1 MGTTIVAC
9 YSVWNEEERIGA
21 SIRSVEPYVDKILVV
36 DGRYKGFCEG
46 YSVGSTD
53 LTLRIA
59 SKFDKVE
66 VIECEEALP
75 IYEKL
80 NLFFTVSAD
89 WYFFI
94 CADGIMFGDL
104 RKAFSTIRKRTDVKI
119 WRVQVFTWLKDII
132 IQRLH
137 VQPRIFSASSGFR
150 YVKEHNFYKDQ
161 NGKHIASYA
170 PILDD
175 CWMVELNELCPV
187 ERQHRK
193 RLWQTY
199 QKQQGSWW

>member
-1 MGTTIVAC
+1 MSVMAC

-21 SIRSVEPYVDKILVV
+21 SIRSIHRYVNKVLVV
-36 DGRYKGFCEG
+36 DGRYKGFCET

-53 LTLRIA
+53 HTLDIV
-59 SKFDKVE
+59 SKFSKVK
-66 VIECEEALP
+66 VIQCEEALP
-75 IYEKL
+75 IHEKL
-80 NLFFTVSAD
+80 NLFFTRSAD
-89 WYFFI
+89 WYLFM

-119 WRVQVFTWLKDII
+119 WRMRIYTWLKDII
-132 IQRLH
+132 EGTIH
-137 VQPRIFSASSGFR
+137 HQPRIFSKSSGFR
-150 YVKEHNFYKDQ
+150 YVKEHNFYKDHE
-161 NGKHIASYA
+161 GKQISVYA